1 MKGKKNS
8 SKVPS
13 IFPEI
18 LKMSNDSWAGGTY
31 SPYCLCYCLLE
42 SKAKRKKEP
51 GRPCTGHLL
60 GTEVCC
66 RLPGELWEGCGGLA
80 GRSDPGQRR

>member
-1 MKGKKNS
+1 MKGKNS

-13 IFPEI
+13 IFPKI

-42 SKAKRKKEP
+42 SKAKKQNKNQA
-51 GRPCTGHLL
+51 
-60 GTEVCC
+60 
-66 RLPGELWEGCGGLA
+66 GLA
-80 GRSDPGQRR
+80 QYTFWGQKCTVGCPV